1 MYELFKKEKKNAERH
16 TKFKEVN
23 MPATKLQEK
32 ARKKYVTVNEF
43 RNQYSLSKPQ
53 AYKILAM
60 PEMKEAIMK
69 VGKKG
74 KRVDLDLAFEIM
86 QKIFE

>member
-1 MYELFKKEKKNAERH
+1 
-16 TKFKEVN
+16 

-53 AYKILAM
+53 AYRLLKM
-60 PEMKEAIMK
+60 PEMSEAVVK
-69 VGKKG
+69 VGEKG
-74 KRVDLDLAFEIM
+74 IRVDLDLAFEIM
-86 QKIFE
+86 QKIF